1 MKITRS
7 IPLVQY
13 LYRVGIAFLI
23 DGENVIIDDLDYAKL
38 LKSLKQHQRTR
49 FKIKDNPVPA
59 VMIDDGDKVKK
70 KPKHVVYIK
79 EIPKVKKV
87 IPDEPKKIVRP
98 PAVYTNPDYK
108 NMYL

>member
-1 MKITRS
+1 MKITSS

-13 LYRVGIAFLI
+13 LNYRCIAFLK
-23 DGENVIIDDLDYAKL
+23 DGENLIIDDKDYTKL
-38 LKSLKQHQRTR
+38 LKSLKLHQRTR
-49 FKIKDNPVPA
+49 FKINDNPVPA
-59 VMIDDGDKVKK
+59 VMIADGDKVKK